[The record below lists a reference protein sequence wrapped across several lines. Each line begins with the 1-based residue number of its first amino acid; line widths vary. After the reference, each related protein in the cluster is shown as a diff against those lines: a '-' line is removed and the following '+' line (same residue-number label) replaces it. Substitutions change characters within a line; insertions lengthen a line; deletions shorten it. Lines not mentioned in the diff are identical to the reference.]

1 MRGRMRN
8 WATLVSIET
17 LAKLRDQFG
26 WDNMNSRHVL
36 RSGCCAVLLAIAVV
50 PSAGAEGTFDIP
62 MSAISI
68 QRSGFRRL
76 GEFFHNEVTTGKIPR
91 AILLIQ
97 QHGNA
102 GLS

>member
-1 MRGRMRN
+1 MRN
-8 WATLVSIET
+8 RAPLVSIEA
-17 LAKLRDQFG
+17 LAKLRDKFD

-36 RSGCCAVLLAIAVV
+36 RSGCFAALLAVAVV

-62 MSAISI
+62 AGAHFNPD
-68 QRSGFRRL
+68 RLAKL
-76 GEFFHNEVTTGKIPR
+76 GEFFHNEVTTGKVPR